1 MLARPPLRAR
11 RLRRSPRASTLRRRL
26 PVHWAAWSRE
36 CWCDNDYGSRGGGL
50 ENAACDAD
58 GDGAADC
65 GQGVDGACGLMNA
78 VYDTATSEYMG
89 CYPDGTD
96 PVGVTFEGDAYN
108 TAEYGVHLDGR
119 GDYITIDPLG
129 QPNNYGTYRTD
140 TYANDGTFSI
150 SFWFW
155 KRKCTVPGGFE
166 WLFSHQD
173 NNQDIYTRPANAGGR
188 RTPCNQQR
196 GGTAAVDFRTR
207 RLPTSCALNATPSPC
222 GSRWT

>member
-1 MLARPPLRAR
+1 
-11 RLRRSPRASTLRRRL
+11 
-26 PVHWAAWSRE
+26 
-36 CWCDNDYGSRGGGL
+36 
-50 ENAACDAD
+50 
-58 GDGAADC
+58 
-65 GQGVDGACGLMNA
+65 MNA

-129 QPNNYGTYRTD
+129 QPNNYGTYPAD

-173 NNQDIYTRPANAGGR
+173 NNQDIYNEASPNAEWTSYPLIIYSEEER
-188 RTPCNQQR
+188 RQWINSDPTIADLVCFECDTFPMWVSLDMSHGHR
-196 GGTAAVDFRTR
+196 DGDTHRTVESYMNDSTVR
-207 RLPTSCALNATPSPC
+207 
-222 GSRWT
+222 